1 MKVKDIIIENILI
14 ILFGVLIF
22 YLDDIEFKDAYNK
35 ILVFTFAIV
44 KCLYFVFGGFRK
56 IVRFTKSN
64 ITYYKFLI
72 FIGLNIS
79 LIIISFSVD
88 YLCLYQIDSHAFTGL
103 PVTMEWYEEGFKF
116 FYFSLLIFSNLGVA
130 KVLPETLAAEGLV
143 MFEAIL
149 SFITIIFILSDF
161 ISLKESLNEYI
172 EKKSTKNSVNKPKG
186 KKLRPAKYKLMS

>member
-1 MKVKDIIIENILI
+1 MRFKDIVIENLLI

-35 ILVFTFAIV
+35 ILVFTFAII
-44 KCLYFVFGGFRK
+44 KSIYFIFGGFRK
-56 IVRFTKSN
+56 IVRFTKNN
-64 ITYYKFLI
+64 ITYYKFLL
-72 FIGLNIS
+72 FLGLNIT

-88 YLCLYQIDSHAFTGL
+88 YLCLYQIDPNSFTGL
-103 PVTMEWYEEGFKF
+103 SESMEWYETGFKF
-116 FYFSLLIFSNLGVA
+116 FYFSLLIFSNLGVV
-130 KVLPETLAAEGLV
+130 KVLPETSAAEALV

-172 EKKSTKNSVNKPKG
+172 KKRSLNSSDNIKDRKPEHIKNIN
-186 KKLRPAKYKLMS
+186 